1 MMLAADDVVSTP
13 VGIGVVLKVADG
25 RARVQHDTP
34 SGGKTSWV
42 SAREVSKVTPDALG
56 LMPENTD
63 SVKPTS
69 VTVATG
75 PKPVQRIKLALFEM
89 MGPHEGTG
97 PAPRQIGDV
106 QVAADASSAELI
118 MALSGLVT
126 APFDP
131 TQIIS
136 PPPGTSLDTN
146 FHRSKCKMC
155 TSPNDAVALAQPVS
169 EFISGAYIGKR
180 HVVQPTVHIVIER
193 DSALPPPHPSMPLG
207 NQLVGKGQTTDKE
220 EVEDLR
226 SNLGI
231 GSSPRETD
239 ETAAAAT
246 LVEETKAKVAALR
259 EKKAGMQGKAYAL
272 DRSAVNREIRLLE
285 EEDTYLDARKLVEP
299 DRVAADAE
307 EKAKK
312 AAEDKAKKEAK
323 AKAKEE
329 ANAKKA
335 AEAQAVA
342 EQSASAS
349 AGISVWTVDMRGM
362 GCEYKHQ
369 CAACGH
375 TWAGMGMDI
384 PKSMTCSGCGKTLPV
399 TDKGWGTG
407 PPVK

>member
-1 MMLAADDVVSTP
+1 MLQVDADDVVSTP

-25 RARVQHDTP
+25 RVRVQHDSP
-34 SGGKTSWV
+34 SGGKSSWI
-42 SAREVSKVTPDALG
+42 SAREVSKITPDALG

-63 SVKPTS
+63 SAKPTS
-69 VTVATG
+69 VNVATG
-75 PKPVQRIKLALFEM
+75 PKPAERIKFALFEM
-89 MGPHEGTG
+89 TG
-97 PAPRQIGDV
+97 PSLWPPPRQIGDV

-126 APFDP
+126 KPFDP

-136 PPPGTSLDTN
+136 PPPGSSLDTN

-155 TSPNDAVALAQPVS
+155 TSANDAVAPAQPVS

-180 HVVQPTVHIVIER
+180 HVVQPTVHIMIER
-193 DSALPPPHPSMPLG
+193 DSSLPPPDPSMPL
-207 NQLVGKGQTTDKE
+207 GQTTDKE
-220 EVEDLR
+220 EVEDLK

-259 EKKAGMQGKAYAL
+259 EKKAGMQGKAYAQ
-272 DRSAVNREIRLLE
+272 DRSEINREIRLLE
-285 EEDTYLDARKLVEP
+285 EYDAYLDALKLVEP
-299 DRVAADAE
+299 DRVAADAVTE
-307 EKAKK
+307 QAAK
-312 AAEDKAKKEAK
+312 
-323 AKAKEE
+323 
-329 ANAKKA
+329 
-335 AEAQAVA
+335 V
-342 EQSASAS
+342 S

-362 GCEYKHQ
+362 GCAYTNQ

-375 TWAGMGMDI
+375 TWSDMGMDI

-407 PPVK
+407 PPVT